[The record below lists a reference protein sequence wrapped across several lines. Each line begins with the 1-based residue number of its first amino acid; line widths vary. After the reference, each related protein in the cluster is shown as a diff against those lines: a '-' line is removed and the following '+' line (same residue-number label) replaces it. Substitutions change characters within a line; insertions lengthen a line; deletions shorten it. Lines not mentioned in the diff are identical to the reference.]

1 MDIKKDIETR
11 MDIEQF
17 TVTFYEKVKADPT
30 IGIIFTEKV
39 SINWE
44 KHIPLIADFWETILL
59 DNPVY
64 KQNAMESHFSL
75 NRIFP
80 LQKKHFD
87 TWLYLFNT
95 TLDELFA
102 GEKTNLAK
110 QRALSIA
117 MLMQHKM
124 NSEKND
130 IL

>member
-17 TVTFYEKVKADPT
+17 TITFYEKVKADPT
-30 IGIIFTEKV
+30 IGVIFTEIV
-39 SINWE
+39 RINWE

>member
-30 IGIIFTEKV
+30 IGIIFTEIV